1 MKYIYEKIYNTKCVL
16 YVYSTKQKII
26 VRYSLRL
33 PRAHTNKH
41 IYVDENEEQPQQQN
55 VDNDDKKRIETNQ
68 ELSKESNTN
77 LRRSILNTAKT
88 LFNSIY
94 SLFFSRSLWEYLNVV
109 SLLI

>member
-1 MKYIYEKIYNTKCVL
+1 MKKYTIQNVYYMYIQQN
-16 YVYSTKQKII
+16 KII

-55 VDNDDKKRIETNQ
+55 VDNDDNDDKKRIETNQ

-94 SLFFSRSLWEYLNVV
+94 SLFFSRSL
-109 SLLI
+109 

>member
-1 MKYIYEKIYNTKCVL
+1 MYIQQN
-16 YVYSTKQKII
+16 KII
-26 VRYSLRL
+26 VRDILFVC
-33 PRAHTNKH
+33 PAHTQTH

-94 SLFFSRSLWEYLNVV
+94 SLFFSRSLRVLE
-109 SLLI
+109 

>member
-1 MKYIYEKIYNTKCVL
+1 MKKYTIQNVYYMYIQQN
-16 YVYSTKQKII
+16 KII
-26 VRYSLRL
+26 ARYSLRL
-33 PRAHTNKH
+33 PRAHTNTY

-94 SLFFSRSLWEYLNVV
+94 SLFFSRSLSE
-109 SLLI
+109 ST

>member
-16 YVYSTKQKII
+16 YVYSTKQNYCQIFSSFAQ
-26 VRYSLRL
+26 RT
-33 PRAHTNKH
+33 HKH

-88 LFNSIY
+88 LFYSIY
-94 SLFFSRSLWEYLNVV
+94 SLFFSRSLSESTWMLYHF
-109 SLLI
+109 

>member
-1 MKYIYEKIYNTKCVL
+1 MCTICIFNKTKNYCQIF
-16 YVYSTKQKII
+16 S
-26 VRYSLRL
+26 SFA
-33 PRAHTNKH
+33 PRTHKH

-94 SLFFSRSLWEYLNVV
+94 SLFFSRSL
-109 SLLI
+109 

>member
-1 MKYIYEKIYNTKCVL
+1 MKKYTIQNVYYMYIQQN
-16 YVYSTKQKII
+16 KII

-94 SLFFSRSLWEYLNVV
+94 SLFFSRSLSESTWMLSHV
-109 SLLI
+109 